1 MHVMLLTCV
10 QNRHCRLWL
19 TAEISMSAA
28 TAVAGMVEHAPE
40 EVLDSFLEPMLA
52 LPMAVKQVDLCGLLC
67 SKV

>member
-1 MHVMLLTCV
+1 MQGDNTIVSRGV
-10 QNRHCRLWL
+10 WL